1 MKISMRKTA
10 ASICILFLLSGCTS
24 VPVAV
29 TYRGHS
35 LNGSGDSNPDM
46 STFSFKV
53 SDDTVA
59 CHGSYALAPAFAPKF
74 TFPISCSDGRTG
86 RVEANRGAQAMDRA
100 GTDFPVNGKIIFS
113 DGAIGMFNLGAYA
126 RDLNTKSLIYND
138 FIEGLNEKKF
148 Q

>member
-1 MKISMRKTA
+1 MKLFMRNLA
-10 ASICILFLLSGCTS
+10 LSFCVLLMLSGCTS

-35 LNGSGDSNPDM
+35 LNGSGDSSPDM

-59 CHGSYALAPAFAPKF
+59 CRGSYALAPAFAQNF

-86 RVEANRGAQAMDRA
+86 TVEANRGAQAMDLA
-100 GTDFPVNGKIIFS
+100 GTDFPVNGKINFS
-113 DGAIGMFNLGAYA
+113 DGAIGMFNLGDYA
-126 RDLNTKSLIYND
+126 RSINTKSLIYND
-138 FIEGLNEKKF
+138 FIEGITEKKF

>member
-1 MKISMRKTA
+1 MRRL
-10 ASICILFLLSGCTS
+10 SLSFYLIFILSGCSS

-35 LNGSGDSNPDM
+35 LNGSGDSSPDM

-53 SDDTVA
+53 SDNTVA
-59 CHGSYALAPAFAPKF
+59 CHGSYALAPSFAPNF
-74 TFPISCSDGRTG
+74 NFPISCSDGRTG
-86 RVEANRGAQAMDRA
+86 RVEAIRGAQAMDLA
-100 GTDFPVNGKIIFS
+100 GTDYSVNGKVIFS
-113 DGAIGMFNLGAYA
+113 DGAIGMFNLGRYA
-126 RDLNTKSLIYND
+126 KDFNTKSLMYND

>member
-1 MKISMRKTA
+1 V
-10 ASICILFLLSGCTS
+10 LSGCTS

-35 LNGSGDSNPDM
+35 LNGAGDPSPDM
-46 STFSFKV
+46 SMFSFKV

-86 RVEANRGAQAMDRA
+86 RVEAIRGAQPMDLS

-113 DGAIGMFNLGAYA
+113 DNAIGMFNLGANA
-126 RDLNTKSLIYND
+126 RDINTKSMIYSD
-138 FIEGLNEKKF
+138 FLEGLKEQKF

>member
-1 MKISMRKTA
+1 MKLFMRMQTL
-10 ASICILFLLSGCTS
+10 SFCVLFLLSGCTS

-29 TYRGHS
+29 TYRAHS
-35 LNGSGDSNPDM
+35 LNGSGDSSPDM

-59 CHGSYALAPAFAPKF
+59 CHGRYALAPAFAPKF

-86 RVEANRGAQAMDRA
+86 RVEASRGSQAMDLA
-100 GTDFPVNGKIIFS
+100 GTDFPVNGRIIFS
-113 DGAIGMFNLGAYA
+113 DGTIGMFNLGAYA

>member
-1 MKISMRKTA
+1 MRKLCF
-10 ASICILFLLSGCTS
+10 SFCIFFMASGCS
-24 VPVAV
+24 FVPVAV

-35 LNGSGDSNPDM
+35 LNGTGDTSPDM
-46 STFSFKV
+46 LTFSFKV

-59 CHGSYALAPAFAPKF
+59 CHGSYALAHAFAPKF

-86 RVEANRGAQAMDRA
+86 RVEAIRGAQPMDLA

-113 DGAIGMFNLGAYA
+113 DNAIGMFNLGAYA
-126 RDLNTKSLIYND
+126 RDINTKSMIYSD
-138 FIEGLNEKKF
+138 FLEGLKEQKF